1 MLDKCH
7 FVMKTPL
14 CQNTGCRG
22 TLHITQAHFVSWAG
36 WVLGNGTVAGPGPA
50 RRYFIWEGGAGA
62 DAGATVV
69 LPAPTRQMPN
79 NHVFKWPLAQAEV
92 FFYW

>member
-7 FVMKTPL
+7 FVMKTL
-14 CQNTGCRG
+14 LRQNTGCRG
-22 TLHITQAHFVSWAG
+22 TLHITLYLGQG
-36 WVLGNGTVAGPGPA
+36 WFLGNGTVAGPGPA